1 MRENIKLLLGESAH
15 IMVMS
20 LKASEVQ
27 PDGARP
33 LPPGLYVLHMYAR
46 LKMGSNKMYM
56 AVRNMSDC
64 PIYLKKGVQI
74 ACMVLA
80 MPVPPAELLLEMEA
94 FLGAKALKEDM
105 SVSVQQEK
113 LPEKLN
119 LDGLSN

>member
-1 MRENIKLLLGESAH
+1 
-15 IMVMS
+15 
-20 LKASEVQ
+20 
-27 PDGARP
+27 
-33 LPPGLYVLHMYAR
+33 
-46 LKMGSNKMYM
+46 
-56 AVRNMSDC
+56 MSDC
-64 PIYLKKGVQI
+64 LIYLKKGVQI
-74 ACMVLA
+74 TCMVLA